1 MRLKSRRLA
10 PSKPK
15 LDVGRLRDGAVANDF
30 ASELCDRL
38 GGLPASEG
46 PEVMWNFFKTT
57 TLSVAGERLG
67 VRRVTRKGF
76 VSEGTLRLI
85 DKSREARLSGD
96 PEARKLRRLTVR
108 SLRADKEA
116 HVRSVCE
123 RIEGHL
129 WSGDSG
135 AAYREIRALR
145 SSKPVSGV
153 SSVRSAGGEL
163 LTGESEVR
171 ACWAAYFEQ
180 LYRADPP
187 ATRLSVPDPPLTADP
202 PIDCDPPTL
211 LETRAAVNSL
221 RGGKAAGICGIHAE
235 FLKAGGDS
243 AVEALHVILGSVW
256 TTGEI
261 PSDWKRGIIVPLWKG
276 KGNRQDCNTYRG
288 VTLLSVP
295 SKVLAKVLLARI
307 RPHLL
312 KHQRLE
318 QSGFTPKRS
327 TIDRILAL
335 RVLSERMREY
345 RSRFFAAYIDL
356 RKAFDSVDRGALWR
370 LLGFRGVPQTLINLL
385 FKLYSGTESA
395 VRCGG
400 SISEFFPVSAGV
412 GQGRVEAPTLFNT
425 CMDWAMGRMVED
437 SGCGVSF
444 GDVRVTDLDFADDA
458 VTFAETLE
466 LLVGA
471 LESLSSELEPLGLK
485 VSWVKTKIQVFNDS
499 VGVAGQSVPVC
510 GESVELSIGSLI
522 SAAISTSLRVAAMKL
537 INGLVGLVE

>member
-1 MRLKSRRLA
+1 M
-10 PSKPK
+10 
-15 LDVGRLRDGAVANDF
+15 
-30 ASELCDRL
+30 
-38 GGLPASEG
+38 
-46 PEVMWNFFKTT
+46 
-57 TLSVAGERLG
+57 
-67 VRRVTRKGF
+67 
-76 VSEGTLRLI
+76 
-85 DKSREARLSGD
+85 
-96 PEARKLRRLTVR
+96 
-108 SLRADKEA
+108 
-116 HVRSVCE
+116 
-123 RIEGHL
+123 
-129 WSGDSG
+129 
-135 AAYREIRALR
+135 R

-163 LTGESEVR
+163 LTGESKVR

-187 ATRLSVPDPPLTADP
+187 ATRLSVPDPPLSADP

-276 KGNRQDCNTYRG
+276 KGNPQDCNIYRG

-395 VRCGG
+395 VRCG
-400 SISEFFPVSAGV
+400 
-412 GQGRVEAPTLFNT
+412 T
-425 CMDWAMGRMVED
+425 
-437 SGCGVSF
+437 
-444 GDVRVTDLDFADDA
+444 
-458 VTFAETLE
+458 
-466 LLVGA
+466 
-471 LESLSSELEPLGLK
+471 
-485 VSWVKTKIQVFNDS
+485 
-499 VGVAGQSVPVC
+499 
-510 GESVELSIGSLI
+510 
-522 SAAISTSLRVAAMKL
+522 
-537 INGLVGLVE
+537 